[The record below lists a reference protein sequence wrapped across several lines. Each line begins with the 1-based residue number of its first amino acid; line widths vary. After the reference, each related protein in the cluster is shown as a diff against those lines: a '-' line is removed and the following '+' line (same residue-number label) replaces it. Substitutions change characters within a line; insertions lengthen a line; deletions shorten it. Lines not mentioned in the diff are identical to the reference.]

1 MIDLCG
7 MDSGNWKKWVYI
19 WLWAGFIMI
28 LFQIFLGGV
37 TRLTGSGLSITK
49 WDIVTG
55 IKYPFSESEW
65 DIHFNLYKK
74 TPQYLKINSG
84 INLTEFKYIFFWEYF
99 HRLWA
104 RLMGFVF
111 VIPFIIF
118 LLKRVLPKSLIID
131 LLVVILLA
139 SLVASLGWIMV
150 ASGLVNRP
158 WVNAYKL
165 SFHLL
170 AAVALLSYLLWT
182 IWKYRISG
190 SSFTMIQSSFT
201 YGMIVLIP
209 IMLIIQVGLGGVM
222 AGMKAALVAPTWPD
236 INGVWIPEEIKSI
249 GNYSDYLFNEYEL
262 NASSGI
268 IMHFLHRGLAYVIAV
283 LSLILF
289 VLSYKLGDLRVFRN
303 SFIIFILVIMQLIL
317 GVLTILGSV
326 GQIPIWFAVSHQ
338 LLGIGLY
345 SMSIYNLFG
354 VKRSF

>member
-1 MIDLCG
+1 
-7 MDSGNWKKWVYI
+7 MDSGKWKKWVYI
-19 WLWAGFIMI
+19 WLWTGFIMI

-55 IKYPFSESEW
+55 IKYPLSITEW
-65 DIHFNLYKK
+65 QNHFDLYKE
-74 TPQYLKINSG
+74 TPQYQKINSG
-84 INLTEFKYIFFWEYF
+84 ISLEEFKYIFFWEYF

-111 VIPFIIF
+111 VIPFLVF
-118 LLKRVLPKSLIID
+118 LLKRVLSKLLIID
-131 LLVVILLA
+131 LLIIILLA
-139 SLVASLGWIMV
+139 SIVASLGWIMV

-170 AAVALLSYLLWT
+170 AAVALLTYLLWT
-182 IWKYRISG
+182 IWKFKKSG
-190 SSFTMIQSSFT
+190 SSFTLIKSSFT
-201 YGMIVLIP
+201 YSLIVLIP
-209 IMLIIQVGLGGVM
+209 IMLLVQLGLGGIM

-236 INGVWIPEEIKSI
+236 INGLWIPDEIKMI
-249 GNYSDYLFNEYEL
+249 GNYSDILFNDYEL
-262 NASSGI
+262 NAGSGI
-268 IMHFLHRGLAYVIAV
+268 IMQFFHRGLAYVIAA

-354 VKRSF
+354 VKHSF